1 MLPWYHPNRA
11 LRLTHRYCKSIP
23 HGCNAPTRLHLLTA
37 NRFRTATRGSFSQ
50 ELLYR
55 ALTCRSSLCHTAP
68 ATRPVIVF
76 WDLLEL
82 LYYIRLCAFC
92 QEKFTNR
99 RNARRPHDFTVFFHI
114 RFKAARIRTK
124 PYTPA
129 TSFSKIKPAGLP
141 KHLPQANISHRRSR
155 YFICAAYFTRR
166 DASDFIAQS

>member
-11 LRLTHRYCKSIP
+11 LRLTHRHCYPIP
-23 HGCNAPTRLHLLTA
+23 HGCNAPTRLHLLTT

-55 ALTCRSSLCHTAP
+55 AFTCRDSLCHTAP

-99 RNARRPHDFTVFFHI
+99 QNRLNAPSYNYNCIKESSQKLPSIFLQKININADRNI
-114 RFKAARIRTK
+114 IAAPNGT
-124 PYTPA
+124 
-129 TSFSKIKPAGLP
+129 
-141 KHLPQANISHRRSR
+141 
-155 YFICAAYFTRR
+155 
-166 DASDFIAQS
+166 ASSNF